1 MKILAD
7 HTAEAIIHAPLKLIN
22 LSEWLFTL
30 KSHEYRACASGH
42 IAAGA
47 STTRDGKRMSI
58 NVELVAGNLLVQH
71 YVADLTARNHCRVH
85 SVSDSI
91 SPLGHT
97 KLEVVWEIRV
107 EAISENSCL
116 FKNHVVVGATPE
128 FLGLLQSAQI
138 IDLAAVKDQMSQNVF
153 DHNTEETPLFA
164 KDIQRK
170 ALSGN
175 WPLL

>member
-7 HTAEAIIHAPLKLIN
+7 HTAEAIIDAPLKLIN
-22 LSEWLFTL
+22 LTEWLFTL
-30 KSHEYRACASGH
+30 KSHEYQACASGH
-42 IAAGA
+42 LAAGA
-47 STTRDGKRMSI
+47 TTAPDGKRMSI

-71 YVADLTARNHCRVH
+71 YVEEVTARNHCRVH

-91 SPLGHT
+91 SPLGNT
-97 KLEVVWEIRV
+97 KLEVIWEIRA
-107 EAISENSCL
+107 EAISGNNCL

-128 FLGLLQSAQI
+128 FLALLASVQI
-138 IDLAAVKDQMSQNVF
+138 TDLAAVKGQMSQNVF

-164 KDIQRK
+164 KDIARK
-170 ALSGN
+170 ALAGN